1 MNELTKEEMLKIDGG
16 ISFGWLAAGIA
27 AGITFIIGIF
37 SGYTNP
43 NKCNN

>member
-1 MNELTKEEMLKIDGG
+1 MREIDNIEMSNVNGG
-16 ISFGWLAAGIA
+16 SAGWVVAGII

-43 NKCNN
+43 NKCNS